1 MDLPEINKRL
11 EHLDQLDS
19 NEAFQWF
26 LTCLSEDKNGLVN
39 IIANVL
45 PTELGDIFRREQ
57 AIGSLAQVDDMLQWF
72 TNYKQELLTQKQ
84 SYEENV

>member
-1 MDLPEINKRL
+1 MDLPEINRRL

-19 NEAFQWF
+19 NEAFQEF
-26 LTCLSEDKNGLVN
+26 LACLSEDKNGLIN

-57 AIGSLAQVDDMLQWF
+57 AIGSLAQVDDTLQWF
-72 TNYKQELLTQKQ
+72 TNYRQELLTQKQ
-84 SYEENV
+84 SYEEDI